1 MTLHNR
7 SVPKE
12 HCLETSKWC
21 GNIKAA
27 IQCERKS
34 ESRRM
39 TQTEKKEKMFPYQ
52 TDTHFTQDSF
62 VQSQVDKYY
71 LECHFAH
78 KNGSKDVVG
87 DG

>member
-34 ESRRM
+34 ERRRM
-39 TQTEKKEKMFPYQ
+39 TQTEKKR
-52 TDTHFTQDSF
+52 
-62 VQSQVDKYY
+62 
-71 LECHFAH
+71 
-78 KNGSKDVVG
+78 KDVSVP
-87 DG
+87 DGHTLHTGLICAEPGGQILP